1 MENHGDPQ
9 LLGVPIFVAGSV
21 ALGLCLLGYIPGATH
36 QQSYAALPIIAFATA
51 IGLLVSTIWAIRAG
65 QSIVACIFG
74 VFCGFWASFP
84 ALVVGLVHGWW
95 GIDAQ
100 DPAALKRAVALFLIS
115 WFVTILFLT
124 LASVRLPVIYTVLL
138 VLVEIALLL
147 NIFGVLADDG
157 STLLKMEGVVVFAF
171 AAVGAYIFLSAASAS
186 LGGKGLPLGRP
197 MVSGS

>member
-1 MENHGDPQ
+1 MDNQGDPQ

-21 ALGLCLLGYIPGATH
+21 ALGLCLIGYIPGDTH
-36 QQSYAALPIIAFATA
+36 QASYAALPIIAFATA
-51 IGLLVSTIWAIRAG
+51 IGLLIATIWAAKAG
-65 QSIVACIFG
+65 QSFVACVFG

-95 GIDAQ
+95 GIDTANA
-100 DPAALKRAVALFLIS
+100 DALKRAVALFLIS

-124 LASVRLPVIYTVLL
+124 LASVRLPIIYTVLL

-157 STLLKMEGVVVFAF
+157 STLLKLEGFVVLAF
-171 AAVGAYIFLSAASAS
+171 AAVGAYIFMAVASLS
-186 LGGKGLPLGRP
+186 LGGKGLPLGKP
-197 MVSGS
+197 MVSG